1 LPFSF
6 TDVHLHVP
14 NYLPL
19 QRNTSY
25 DRSLEMELCDA
36 PPLLLFSHSLG
47 GGTGSGLGTRLC
59 EEAADEVGYN
69 YIITLNICTYD
80 ITAVD

>member
-1 LPFSF
+1 
-6 TDVHLHVP
+6 
-14 NYLPL
+14 
-19 QRNTSY
+19 
-25 DRSLEMELCDA
+25 MELCDA